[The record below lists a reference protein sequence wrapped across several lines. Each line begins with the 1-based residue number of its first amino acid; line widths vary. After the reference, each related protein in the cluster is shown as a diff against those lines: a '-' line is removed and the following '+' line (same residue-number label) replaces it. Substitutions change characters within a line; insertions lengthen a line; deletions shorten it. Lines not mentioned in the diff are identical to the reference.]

1 MTSSNNHRATYIRWV
16 FMIGALMLIFK
27 AGQLQLWDSS
37 FRSKA
42 DAATIGEYVM
52 YPSRGL
58 IYDRNDSLLVNND
71 YIYDLMVTYNQVDR
85 DMDTLKFCQLLGIT
99 KSEFTKRLN
108 KNWGDVRYSKSVPY
122 VFLDKISV
130 ETYARFQ
137 ETLYEFPGFFPQVRN
152 VRGYPHATSPHLL
165 GYIREVNRKELQT
178 KVFDESKGND
188 SLPVYA
194 LGDYIGA
201 SGLEKQYEEHLRGK
215 KGLRLVLKD
224 NMGREVGDYNDRKSN
239 IPAISGSNLH
249 TTIDLRLQKYG
260 ERLMSN
266 KIGSI
271 VAIEPETG
279 EILAM
284 VSTPT
289 YDPNELTIN
298 KDRGRIYAKLQ
309 KDSLNP
315 LFNRSLMAQYPPG
328 SLFKPL
334 VALVAL
340 EDTLITP
347 KTTISCQ
354 AGYYV
359 NGQKLTGCHHHATCT
374 SVASAIQH
382 SCNAY
387 FVNVFRRIV
396 DQAGAQQPSL
406 GLDHFNGY
414 LEDFGLGHKLG
425 IDFPG
430 EQVGNYPSSQYFSE
444 KVYANESNWKSIW
457 IRSLGIG
464 QGELLMT
471 NLQMANM
478 AALLGNRGYYVKPHL
493 VKRIVPEDKPAIV
506 FDNSAERVE
515 LDINKA
521 HFETVIEGME
531 RVVTS
536 GTATSAYIPDIVVC
550 GKTGTAENNQ
560 RDGKDHSIFFAFAP
574 KDKPKIAIAVYVEN
588 GTWGGTYAAPI
599 ASLMIEKY
607 LREDGEIVSP
617 NRKWW
622 EKRMVEADLI
632 STLRP

>member
-1 MTSSNNHRATYIRWV
+1 MTNSNNHRAIYIRWV
-16 FMIGALMLIFK
+16 FIIGAVLLIFK
-27 AGQLQLWDSS
+27 AAQLQLWDSS

-58 IYDRNDSLLVNND
+58 IFDRNDSLLVNND
-71 YIYDLMVTYNQVDR
+71 YIYDLMVTFNQVDPK
-85 DMDTLKFCQLLGIT
+85 MDTVKFCKLLGIT
-99 KSEFTKRLN
+99 ETEFEKRLN
-108 KNWGDVRYSKSVPY
+108 KNWSDVRYSKSVPF
-122 VFLDKISV
+122 VFLDKIPV
-130 ETYARFQ
+130 KTFARFQ

-152 VRGYPHATSPHLL
+152 VRGYPHQTSPHLL
-165 GYIREVNRKELQT
+165 GYIREVNRKELTIAEPQRAG
-178 KVFDESKGND
+178 SKD
-188 SLPVYA
+188 SVKVYA

-201 SGLEKQYEEHLRGK
+201 SGLEKQYESHLRGE

-224 NMGREVGDYNDRKSN
+224 NMGREVGDYDDGNSD
-239 IPAISGSNLH
+239 IPAVSGSNLH
-249 TTIDLRLQKYG
+249 TTIDLRLQRYG
-260 ERLMSN
+260 EKLMSN

-271 VAIEPETG
+271 VAIEPATG

-289 YDPNELTIN
+289 YDPNDLTIN
-298 KDRGRIYAKLQ
+298 KNRGRTYAKLQ

-328 SLFKPL
+328 SLFKPV

-340 EDTLITP
+340 QDSLITP
-347 KTTISCQ
+347 RTTITCQ
-354 AGYYV
+354 AGYYI
-359 NGQKLTGCHHHATCT
+359 NGQKLTGCHYHATCT
-374 SVASAIQH
+374 SVESAIQN

-396 DQAGAQQPSL
+396 DQGGADKPSL
-406 GLDHFNGY
+406 GLDRFNGY
-414 LEDFGLGHKLG
+414 LEDFGLGRRLG

-430 EQVGNYPSSQYFSE
+430 EQVGNFPTSEYFSE

-471 NLQMANM
+471 NLQMANL
-478 AALLGNRGYYVKPHL
+478 AAMIGNRGYYIKPHL
-493 VKRIVPEDKPAIV
+493 VKRIVPENAPAIV
-506 FDNSAERVE
+506 FDNTAQKISIEIHP
-515 LDINKA
+515 D
-521 HFETVIEGME
+521 HFETVIEGMHK
-531 RVVTS
+531 VVTS
-536 GTATSAYIPDIVVC
+536 GTARNAYIPDITVC

-574 KDKPKIAIAVYVEN
+574 KENPKVAIAVYVEN
-588 GTWGGTYAAPI
+588 GTWGGSYAAPI

-607 LREDGEIVSP
+607 LRESGEIVSP
-617 NRKWW
+617 NRRWW

-632 STLRP
+632 NDSRP